1 MEGLLL
7 AATGV
12 LFELGCLNFSLW
24 MRPFCKKGQMI
35 LCICPVCGF
44 WNIWCWLCWRQRRVG
59 QKEGEEAFFWKK
71 TAFSVVYF
79 KILSWTSSDCSNFE
93 SSGFLSSLQLSF
105 SVLIHVKC
113 KNNTRRESSVVRC
126 SWNNIVQSSS
136 QQSLHLSINL
146 CLTSIFVNS
155 DCITFTCGYS
165 VPLFVRAHKRINISQ
180 LGDFLKNIDIW
191 FNSF

>member
-7 AATGV
+7 AATGM

-24 MRPFCKKGQMI
+24 MRPLWKKGQMI

-59 QKEGEEAFFWKK
+59 QGRGGGGN
-71 TAFSVVYF
+71 
-79 KILSWTSSDCSNFE
+79 ILLEKLLFLLFILKSYPDCSSFE

-105 SVLIHVKC
+105 SVLVCVKC
-113 KNNTRRESSVVRC
+113 KNNTRSKSSMVHC

-136 QQSLHLSINL
+136 QQSLHLGINL
-146 CLTSIFVNS
+146 WLAFTCVNS
-155 DCITFTCGYS
+155 NCTTFTCGFN
-165 VPLFVRAHKRINISQ
+165 VPLFVRAH
-180 LGDFLKNIDIW
+180 
-191 FNSF
+191 